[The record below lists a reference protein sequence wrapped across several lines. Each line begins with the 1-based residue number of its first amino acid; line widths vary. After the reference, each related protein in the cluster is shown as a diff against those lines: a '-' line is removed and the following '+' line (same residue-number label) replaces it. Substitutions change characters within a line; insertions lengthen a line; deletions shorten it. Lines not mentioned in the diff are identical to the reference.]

1 MSEPVRSPRDR
12 QVVLVLAALVAAVLV
27 VNVLSALVPGMDGA
41 LASAPIIVL
50 ILVIG
55 TVFVLV
61 RSIRAR

>member
-1 MSEPVRSPRDR
+1 MNEPARSPRDR
-12 QVVLVLAALVAAVLV
+12 RVVLVLAGLVLAVLV
-27 VNVLSALVPGMDGA
+27 VNVLSAVVPGMDGA